1 MTDKT
6 VTYEDLDAIAVIERE
21 CSALSCEGQAIEL
34 LRRLRAAAEAD
45 RPPLPEGWV
54 LLRLEDEEYTALWHQ
69 DGMLWTTSSAMT
81 LWSNNL
87 ARHRDRLTPLRPTIA
102 EADVEKAADAFLAAS
117 EGMSTKGSLRAA
129 FEAAGIEVR
138 DA

>member
-6 VTYEDLDAIAVIERE
+6 VTYADLDAIAVIERE

-54 LLRLEDEEYTALWHQ
+54 VYDDGIQGARVYWHQ
-69 DGMLWTTSSAMT
+69 DGDLYHSRSCRDKWHRDITPI
-81 LWSNNL
+81 
-87 ARHRDRLTPLRPTIA
+87 RHRLSPLRPTITREDLKRA
-102 EADVEKAADAFLAAS
+102 HISWLRRPGSTLEA
-117 EGMSTKGSLRAA
+117 LRAA
-129 FEAAGIEVR
+129 FEAAGVVVEP
-138 DA
+138 